1 MFSQAPVILFTISLM
16 AARSLLI
23 LVAYLVTAHLCYL
36 AVSTHPTGMLSCYRP
51 QRSWDKVI
59 FSEACVNNSVHRGGM
74 RGCSWGVCMVA
85 PGGAQWVGGGRQGG
99 QGACMVA
106 LGGVCGCSWGGV
118 HGSSRGA
125 CMVALGGG
133 VCMVAARGHAWEM
146 MRYGDTINEWVVR
159 ILLEC
164 ILVYKLF
171 LKSNVINGKTYRY
184 LGFWAITYFY

>member
-51 QRSWDKVI
+51 QRSWGKVI
-59 FSEACVNNSVHRGGM
+59 FSEACVNNSVHGGGM

-106 LGGVCGCSWGGV
+106 LGGCVWLLLGGCAWFLQGGMHGCS
-118 HGSSRGA
+118 
-125 CMVALGGG
+125 GG
-133 VCMVAARGHAWEM
+133 VCMVAARGHAWET
-146 MRYGDTINEWVVR
+146 MRYRDTINERVVR

-184 LGFWAITYFY
+184 LGF

>member
-23 LVAYLVTAHLCYL
+23 LVAYLVTAHLCNL

-51 QRSWDKVI
+51 QRSWGKVI
-59 FSEACVNNSVHRGGM
+59 FSEACVNNSVHRGACVVAPGGCVWLLWGGRGSWGARVWAGGSGGM
-74 RGCSWGVCMVA
+74 HGCSGDVCGCSWGVCMVP
-85 PGGAQWVGGGRQGG
+85 PGGHALL
-99 QGACMVA
+99 
-106 LGGVCGCSWGGV
+106 LGGMHGCS
-118 HGSSRGA
+118 S
-125 CMVALGGG
+125 G
-133 VCMVAARGHAWEM
+133 VCMVAVGRSAWDT
-146 MRYGDTINEWVVR
+146 MRYGDTINGRVVR

-184 LGFWAITYFY
+184 LGF